1 MNSTVLVHTCA
12 VQDAV
17 VRGVCWWVWQGVW
30 MVVRFVC
37 AIRVPVCARVSRVSE
52 ITPPPPPAPPG
63 HFHPD
68 TPHPSLGSAALAMNV
83 ANPYV
88 SSHARELTPRGSAC
102 VSAARSCVN
111 RSTLTHRLLCP
122 GGIFLPVGILH
133 RNPSALFM
141 HARSSWEGT
150 SRGTHRAKPSERL
163 RL

>member
-1 MNSTVLVHTCA
+1 MRSVCPCA
-12 VQDAV
+12 
-17 VRGVCWWVWQGVW
+17 
-30 MVVRFVC
+30 
-37 AIRVPVCARVSRVSE
+37 PVCPVCQKSHHHR
-52 ITPPPPPAPPG
+52 PPRPRAT
-63 HFHPD
+63 F

-150 SRGTHRAKPSERL
+150 SIAGRIVRNLRSVSVSDREGLFETERDRVKCGSTLLSRRVHL
-163 RL
+163 RPDISSQS